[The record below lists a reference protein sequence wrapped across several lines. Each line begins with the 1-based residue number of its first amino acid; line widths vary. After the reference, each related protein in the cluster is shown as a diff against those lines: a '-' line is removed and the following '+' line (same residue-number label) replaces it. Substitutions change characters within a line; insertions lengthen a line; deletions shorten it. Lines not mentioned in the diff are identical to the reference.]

1 MTTHRKNYFPMLAV
15 LCFAFFSIS
24 FFWNASDVIADD
36 IPLQPEGYSSDET
49 FRYMEVIISKKDG
62 NTIVTMDD
70 HSFPV
75 LKEAIILDAVGNR
88 IQLSELPTPC
98 EARIRYRQIT
108 R

>member
-1 MTTHRKNYFPMLAV
+1 MTTYRKNYFPMLAI

-24 FFWNASDVIADD
+24 LFWKTSDVIADD

-49 FRYMEVIISKKDG
+49 ATYMKVIISKKDG
-62 NTIVTMDD
+62 NTIVTTDD
-70 HSFPV
+70 HSFSV
-75 LKEAIILDAVGNR
+75 LKEAIILDADGKR

-98 EARIRYRQIT
+98 EATIRYRQIA